1 MTGLEKGR
9 REVERDGRGK
19 QETGKLRADRV
30 EWEKEYCRT
39 RYLIM
44 DLVFQSKL

>member
-39 RYLIM
+39 RDLIM
-44 DLVFQSKL
+44 ELVFQSKL